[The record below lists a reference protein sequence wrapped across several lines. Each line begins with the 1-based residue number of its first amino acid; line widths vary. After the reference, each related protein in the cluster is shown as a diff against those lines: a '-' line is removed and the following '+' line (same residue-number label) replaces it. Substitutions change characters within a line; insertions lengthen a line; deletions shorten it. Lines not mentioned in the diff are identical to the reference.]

1 MRRATILNDSNR
13 SELNIFTPTSEL
25 SYSHPISMD
34 HNRRLINEIV
44 DKIFD
49 DRKGNIDISSSE
61 CSSKKLQ
68 SSEHSFDKRLKY
80 WKDVLR
86 DRERLGDKIRKQTA
100 KSRSE
105 ILYNRVSTVD
115 ERDKHTVQRLMD
127 YAQRMEP
134 IRLMN
139 LQPGTLREKCAM
151 ETCLLV
157 PEVQETL
164 PRAERDMGTVVEISG
179 IPKVVKTEMMGKPK
193 YYDSEKEYK
202 WLKSKVLEQRIEEI
216 GEDIER
222 VIEYYPDIENLQ
234 IVGESLIKSTVMKR
248 SSDIQVL
255 RHVDIVNISSESTQG
270 GLQALE
276 IVSGRL
282 DIIENVDYAMKVN
295 DFTFAMG
302 EKRSS
307 KNVSVEVSFVSQ
319 PFERKVKQVLTIKNL
334 GKKVLNFE
342 WTHRSYYEKNSV
354 LLKSLDNEFLFD
366 RRPFRL
372 YSSEMREINILYQP
386 RRVDIVK
393 SKWILKVEPQFFCRK
408 LDGIVMKLSGIC
420 NVPPEYEKKILD
432 LQREVIEKSNLTMM
446 RKLTT
451 NLASTTPL
459 IRPVEAACPYQR
471 VLNEMELFEQRNPGY
486 KCERYHDLELLREL
500 YRRVKKPRSQPWNL
514 EIDTLKNVIIL
525 ISSPKQ
531 RALYINELASILG
544 PMKGP
549 CMDLEKRIVENP
561 EKDRTKL
568 VFVRGIICTG
578 IDDWEELTLNLE
590 EAFVKTTLPIFH
602 EEVAKY
608 YATLG
613 EIDSDEEFEERQY
626 PPMHD
631 EKLVRTFVIEKRV
644 RRLKAFRDSL
654 FMQTYTLLCNFIEDI
669 VNIIESTAA
678 V

>member
-25 SYSHPISMD
+25 SFSHPISMD

-139 LQPGTLREKCAM
+139 LQPGTLREKCTM

-164 PRAERDMGTVVEISG
+164 PRAERHMGKVVEISG
-179 IPKVVKTEMMGKPK
+179 IPK
-193 YYDSEKEYK
+193 
-202 WLKSKVLEQRIEEI
+202 RIEEI

-234 IVGESLIKSTVMKR
+234 IVGESLIKSTVMR
-248 SSDIQVL
+248 HSSDIQVL

-276 IVSGRL
+276 TVGDGL
-282 DIIENVDYAMKVN
+282 NTIENVDYAMRVN

-319 PFERKVKQVLTIKNL
+319 PFERKVKQVLAIKNL

-372 YSSEMREINILYQP
+372 YSGEMREINILYQP

-420 NVPPEYEKKILD
+420 NVPPD
-432 LQREVIEKSNLTMM
+432 
-446 RKLTT
+446 
-451 NLASTTPL
+451 
-459 IRPVEAACPYQR
+459 
-471 VLNEMELFEQRNPGY
+471 
-486 KCERYHDLELLREL
+486 
-500 YRRVKKPRSQPWNL
+500 
-514 EIDTLKNVIIL
+514 
-525 ISSPKQ
+525 PKQ
-531 RALYINELASILG
+531 RALYISELASILG

-549 CMDLEKRIVENP
+549 CVNLEKRIVENP

-590 EAFVKTTLPIFH
+590 EAFVKTTLPIFY

-613 EIDSDEEFEERQY
+613 EIGSDEEFVERRY
-626 PPMHD
+626 PPMDD
-631 EKLVRTFVIEKRV
+631 EKLVRTFVIERRV
-644 RRLKAFRDSL
+644 RRLKPFRDSL
-654 FMQTYTLLCNFIEDI
+654 FMQTYTLLCNFIEDV

>member
-13 SELNIFTPTSEL
+13 SELNIFSPTSEL

-34 HNRRLINEIV
+34 HNRRLINDIV

-49 DRKGNIDISSSE
+49 ERKGNVDISSSE
-61 CSSKKLQ
+61 CSSKELQ

-105 ILYNRVSTVD
+105 ILYNCVSTVD

-139 LQPGTLREKCAM
+139 LQPGTLREKCTM

-164 PRAERDMGTVVEISG
+164 PKAERDMGKVVEISG
-179 IPKVVKTEMMGKPK
+179 IAKVVKTEIMGKPK

-202 WLKSKVLEQRIEEI
+202 WLKSKILEQRIEEI

-222 VIEYYPDIENLQ
+222 VIEYYPDIDNLQ
-234 IVGESLIKSTVMKR
+234 IVGESLIKSTVMR
-248 SSDIQVL
+248 HSLDIQVL

-276 IVSGRL
+276 IVGDGL
-282 DIIENVDYAMKVN
+282 DTIENVDCAMRVN

-307 KNVSVEVSFVSQ
+307 KNVSVEVSFVSH
-319 PFERKVKQVLTIKNL
+319 PFERKLKQVLTIKNL

-354 LLKSLDNEFLFD
+354 LLKSLDDEFVFD

-372 YSSEMREINILYQP
+372 YSGEMREINILYQP

-420 NVPPEYEKKILD
+420 NVPPEYEKKIFD
-432 LQREVIEKSNLTMM
+432 IQREVIEKSNLRMM

-459 IRPVEAACPYQR
+459 IRPVEATCPYQR
-471 VLNEMELFEQRNPGY
+471 VLNEMELFEQHNPGY

-500 YRRVKKPRSQPWNL
+500 YRRVKKPRSHPWNL
-514 EIDTLKNVIIL
+514 EIDTLKNYT
-525 ISSPKQ
+525 
-531 RALYINELASILG
+531 RADERT
-544 PMKGP
+544 KG
-549 CMDLEKRIVENP
+549 LEKRILENP

-613 EIDSDEEFEERQY
+613 EMGSDEELEERRY
-626 PPMHD
+626 PPMND
-631 EKLVRTFVIEKRV
+631 EKLVRTFVIERRV
-644 RRLKAFRDSL
+644 RRLKPFCDSL
-654 FMQTYTLLCNFIEDI
+654 FMQTYTLLCNFIEDV
-669 VNIIESTAA
+669 VNIIESTTA